1 VDSGGGRDDASRR
14 AHLDKLWRMGME
26 VSRNDIDRALLASG
40 LTRADMDGLDRD
52 IYESIKVCWMCA
64 VRCALCP
71 VPCALGLFSGVLCQS
86 FFRVLHIFCGHHW
99 YGLYTLL
106 RSTCSSVACTTLTRD
121 PGDGGDTENHGGLPR
136 PWERPEGP

>member
-1 VDSGGGRDDASRR
+1 VLFACAQVVVDSGGGRDDASRR

-71 VPCALGLFSGVLCQS
+71 VPCSLCLPPVS
-86 FFRVLHIFCGHHW
+86 CVSLAFVFAH
-99 YGLYTLL
+99 LL
-106 RSTCSSVACTTLTRD
+106 RSPLVWFVHLVAKHVFLCRMHHTDAWSR
-121 PGDGGDTENHGGLPR
+121 GR
-136 PWERPEGP
+136 W

>member
-1 VDSGGGRDDASRR
+1 LRAQVVVDSGGGRDDASRR

-71 VPCALGLFSGVLCQS
+71 VPCALCPVPCAFPRCPVSVLLSC
-86 FFRVLHIFCGHHW
+86 LHIFCGHH
-99 YGLYTLL
+99 
-106 RSTCSSVACTTLTRD
+106 
-121 PGDGGDTENHGGLPR
+121 
-136 PWERPEGP
+136 